1 MALDLLEIGKN
12 FGLPVAGA
20 IAGWIFTSMKVKDR
34 IRKVEQGLTALRKGW
49 RLELDSME
57 SDTEE
62 KLNELKKQLKE
73 LQDSFHA
80 WQRQSSSFASDEEL
94 NQFIKEQQDQWQ
106 AIQRTLGQIE
116 GMVKRLP

>member
-1 MALDLLEIGKN
+1 VALDLLEIGKN

-34 IRKVEQGLTALRKGW
+34 LRKVEQGLTALRKGW
-49 RLELDSME
+49 RLELDN
-57 SDTEE
+57 TEAETQE
-62 KLNELKKQLKE
+62 KFEELRLQLKE
-73 LQDSFHA
+73 LQEKFHS
-80 WQRQSSSFASDEEL
+80 WQRQSSSFATDEEL
-94 NQFIKEQQDQWQ
+94 ARFIKEQQDQWQ

>member
-34 IRKVEQGLTALRKGW
+34 LRKVEQGLTALRKGW
-49 RLELDSME
+49 RLELDN
-57 SDTEE
+57 TEAETQE
-62 KLNELKKQLKE
+62 KFEELRLQLKE
-73 LQDSFHA
+73 LQEKFHS
-80 WQRQSSSFASDEEL
+80 WQRQSSSFATDEEL
-94 NQFIKEQQDQWQ
+94 ARFIKEQQDQWQ